1 MASRDGARSTPGPDS
16 PGPDSPGP
24 DSLRVLFADA
34 HRNPPLARRAQVLSE
49 RQRAMNRSVLR
60 LLAYPKPGCRQRLTG
75 VKIAIFIA
83 RGWPAR
89 AMWDYLEKEW
99 AVRGPGEGARS
110 KPVLTTGLHSLALA
124 QTLRSARRTQHFAG
138 GPPGRLTKCGVS
150 PHLPQ
155 IHRRDAPPW
164 PPV

>member
-1 MASRDGARSTPGPDS
+1 VQQGVTHYTNFRRWRSS
-16 PGPDSPGP
+16 HW
-24 DSLRVLFADA
+24 LRVPAAARPGNRVPVVSYGGL
-34 HRNPPLARRAQVLSE
+34 RNR
-49 RQRAMNRSVLR
+49 
-60 LLAYPKPGCRQRLTG
+60 LAYPKRDYRQWLTG

-110 KPVLTTGLHSLALA
+110 EPVLTTGLHSLALA

-138 GPPGRLTKCGVS
+138 GPPGPIRQNVE
-150 PHLPQ
+150 
-155 IHRRDAPPW
+155 
-164 PPV
+164 